1 MQPTTKSAV
10 LILGVLFFTF
20 GFLSWVNAILIPYFK
35 IACELSHFESYLVAF
50 SFYISYFFVSMPS
63 SFLVKKIGYK
73 KGIWVGFMIMA
84 LGSLLFL
91 PAAYLRN
98 YSLFLLGLFALGS
111 GLAILQPIANLYITT
126 IGHPERAAQR
136 ISVMGICNKFAGII
150 APYLFSLILIRK
162 GDEAAFKS
170 IPLLSDEARAIYLDQ
185 LVLRVIPPYA
195 VLAVLLLFVGFF
207 IYKSSLPEINLSD
220 DSPGDQKPSFKA
232 LFKYPNLVLGFVAIF
247 LHVGTQVIAVDT
259 IINYGM
265 HTELALEDCKLLP
278 SYTLT
283 CTIVGYFLGIVLIP
297 KIISQS
303 AALKICSI
311 IGIVISL
318 LIVLLEVNVAWF
330 NHDIALS
337 VLLISALGLP
347 NALIWASIWPLALKN
362 LGSLSGQA
370 SALLI
375 MGLAG
380 NAILPLVYGA
390 VADYIGLQLAY
401 IVLIPCFGYICFYA
415 FKGYK
420 IYAWDNH

>member
-1 MQPTTKSAV
+1 MQANTKSSI

-73 KGIWVGFMIMA
+73 KGIWFGFMIMA
-84 LGSLLFL
+84 FGSLLFL

-98 YSLFLLGLFALGS
+98 YSLFLFGLFALGS

-126 IGHPERAAQR
+126 IGNPERAAQR

-162 GDEAAFKS
+162 GDEMAFKS
-170 IPLLSDEARAIYLDQ
+170 IPLLSDEERVFYLDQ
-185 LVLRVIPPYA
+185 LILRVIPPYA
-195 VLAVLLLFVGFF
+195 ALSILLIIVGFF
-207 IYKSSLPEINLSD
+207 IYKSSLPEINLSEE
-220 DSPGDQKPSFKA
+220 SSTDQKPSFKA

-265 HTELALEDCKLLP
+265 HTTISLEDCKLLP

-283 CTIVGYFLGIVLIP
+283 CTILGYILGIVLIP
-297 KIISQS
+297 KFISQS

-311 IGIVISL
+311 LGVIISF
-318 LIVLLEVNVAWF
+318 LIVVIDIHIDWF
-330 NHDIALS
+330 TIDMHLS

-362 LGSLSGQA
+362 LGNLSGQA

-380 NAILPLVYGA
+380 NAILPLIYGA
-390 VADYIGLQLAY
+390 IADYIGLQLAY
-401 IVLIPCFGYICFYA
+401 VVLIPCFIYICFYA
-415 FKGYK
+415 FKGFK
-420 IYAWDNH
+420 IYAWNDH